1 MPSGAPSAMSR
12 QGLEQF
18 RRRVSRH
25 AMRAVYKVAAGALCP
40 PTRLPAAD
48 VHRILVC
55 RSVRTLGDSLTLTP
69 LLEELE
75 LRFPGAEVDLLSRC
89 PVAAQIYGGRFAVGR
104 VMQVPTHA
112 AGHLLRTVRTLAGM
126 RRQRYDLVID
136 PDPQSQSGRLLTLLA
151 RARWSLGFAGHA
163 KSGALTHMVDSAGSP
178 RHKAKAPVYLLRQA
192 LGATAIQDYPA
203 MTLRLDEAELRRGR
217 DMLGRL
223 VGHAGNAKPC
233 IGVFANATGA
243 KRFAR
248 DWWERFLAAVERAA
262 PDCTFIEILPATG
275 KSLIGAR
282 YPCFYSSDVRKL
294 AAVMAQLALFV
305 GTDSGVMHLASAA
318 GAPTIGLF
326 CVTDPAEWGPYGGC
340 NRAVVATTCDPE
352 QVAAQVI
359 ETLQVIRARHA

>member
-1 MPSGAPSAMSR
+1 
-12 QGLEQF
+12 
-18 RRRVSRH
+18 
-25 AMRAVYKVAAGALCP
+25 
-40 PTRLPAAD
+40 
-48 VHRILVC
+48 
-55 RSVRTLGDSLTLTP
+55 
-69 LLEELE
+69 
-75 LRFPGAEVDLLSRC
+75 
-89 PVAAQIYGGRFAVGR
+89 
-104 VMQVPTHA
+104 
-112 AGHLLRTVRTLAGM
+112 
-126 RRQRYDLVID
+126 
-136 PDPQSQSGRLLTLLA
+136 
-151 RARWSLGFAGHA
+151 
-163 KSGALTHMVDSAGSP
+163 
-178 RHKAKAPVYLLRQA
+178 VYLLRQA
-192 LGATAIQDYPA
+192 LGATTETGYPVPDI
-203 MTLRLDEAELRRGR
+203 RLDEAEHARGR
-217 DMLGRL
+217 RVLEHVL
-223 VGHAGNAKPC
+223 ASAPAATAHLKT

-294 AAVMAQLALFV
+294 AAVMAQLALFL